1 MILYQL
7 VCDAEHRFEAWFA
20 SSEAFDRQSKGG
32 VVTCPTCESAA
43 VRKAIMAPRVRRPK
57 GEKAPGKSVSAPAG
71 APSPAELRKKLLEL
85 RAMVE
90 ANCDYVGERFAE
102 EARRIHYEETE
113 PRGIYGESTE
123 EERAALSEEGVPVAT
138 IPWIP
143 HAADN

>member
-7 VCDAEHRFEAWFA
+7 VCGSEHRFEAWFA
-20 SSEAFDRQSKGG
+20 SSDAYEKQRKAR
-32 VVTCPTCESAA
+32 VVTCPQCDSTE
-43 VRKAIMAPRVRRPK
+43 VRKAIMAPRVGRSK
-57 GEKAPGKSVSAPAG
+57 GERAQSKSVA

-85 RAMVE
+85 RTMVE

-102 EARRIHYEETE
+102 EARRIHYDETE
-113 PRGIYGESTE
+113 PRGIYGESSA
-123 EERAALSEEGVPVAT
+123 EERAALEEEGIPVAT